1 MNDRVKTELLAEAAG
16 RATASVVAKAGG
28 ALITAEYEGK
38 SYSFR
43 ADGWFNATEA
53 ASRYGKRPGDWQDLP
68 ETQRYIQALQRTY
81 QKIRYVETSRA
92 RADRGGGTWLHPK
105 LAVKFARWL
114 DVDFEVWCDMQI
126 DKILRGEPLDS
137 VDDRLTTPM
146 DRIPLHMAVP
156 YIYQRTGACFPKI
169 YVAISA
175 AAGADDFPSMTM
187 GNFAL
192 VAPFLLRI
200 KNEADTQA
208 DWDMLHINGKQLRG
222 NDQLELTFA
231 ESAAYNPIKE
241 AS

>member
-1 MNDRVKTELLAEAAG
+1 MTTLV
-16 RATASVVAKAGG
+16 
-28 ALITAEYEGK
+28 TAEYDGVP
-38 SYSFR
+38 YTFR
-43 ADGWFNATEA
+43 DDGWFNATEA
-53 ASRYGKRPGDWQDLP
+53 AKRHAKEPSYWLALKETKEYIAALNSFSNTGKNGIWHQSR
-68 ETQRYIQALQRTY
+68 
-81 QKIRYVETSRA
+81 
-92 RADRGGGTWLHPK
+92 RGNNGGTWMHPK
-105 LAVKFARWL
+105 LAVAFARWL
-114 DVDFEVWCDMQI
+114 NARLAIWCDMQI
-126 DKILRGEPLDS
+126 DRILRREPLHED
-137 VDDRLTTPM
+137 DDRLTTPT

-222 NDQLELTFA
+222 SAQLELTFA
-231 ESAAYNPIKE
+231 ESIGYNPIKE